1 MPKPAI
7 HPGEFLSEIL
17 EELGMSQAAFA
28 KACGV
33 SAMRISCVAKG
44 NRPVTAELALRL
56 GRVLGQSPDY
66 WLNLQRS
73 YDLAAA
79 QEAVGRE
86 IKSLRPL
93 PQVV

>member
-1 MPKPAI
+1 
-7 HPGEFLSEIL
+7 
-17 EELGMSQAAFA
+17 
-28 KACGV
+28 
-33 SAMRISCVAKG
+33 
-44 NRPVTAELALRL
+44 VTAELALRL

-73 YDLAAA
+73 YDLATV

-93 PQVV
+93 PQFV